1 MDSTIANIE
10 DLRRL
15 AQRRVPRP
23 FFDYVDSGAFEELTL
38 HANRRDL
45 DALRLRQR
53 VLAGVGDGR
62 DLRTRV
68 LGQEAAMPLGIAPTG
83 LAGLVRADG
92 EIHLARAARR
102 AGVPF
107 TLSTVSI
114 CSLEDVR
121 QAVDGDFWFQL
132 YVMRDRGVVRS
143 LIERAQAT
151 RCPVLMVTADLAVQA
166 PRLRDERNGMTLRP
180 RIFSKPA
187 NLVDFLRKPGWVAR
201 YLATPRRRFGNLV
214 PYVGPKKRMSEV
226 SAWIVIGLDTA
237 MSWADLEWIRGL
249 WPGKLV
255 VKGVLDADDA
265 RQAVRCGADALVV
278 SNHGGRQF
286 DAAPSSAAAFP
297 AIADAVGDSVELFF
311 DSGIRTGTD
320 VLKALAL
327 GARAVLVGR
336 APLYGLG
343 ALGPDGVS
351 LALELIRRE
360 LDAGLALAGLRR
372 VAEISKDLLWD
383 APGEVLP
390 GVGAVPG

>member
-1 MDSTIANIE
+1 MTSAIANVE
-10 DLRRL
+10 DLRQL
-15 AQRRVPRP
+15 AKRRVPRV

-38 HANRRDL
+38 RANRRDL

-53 VLAGVGDGR
+53 VFNGVGDVR
-62 DLRTRV
+62 DLRTTL
-68 LGQEAAMPLGIAPTG
+68 LGTETSMPVAIAPTG
-83 LAGLVRADG
+83 LAGLVHADG

-121 QAVDGDFWFQL
+121 RAVDGDFWFQL

-143 LIERAQAT
+143 LIERARAA

-187 NLVDFLRKPGWVAR
+187 NLVDFLRKPGWAAR
-201 YLATPRRRFGNLV
+201 CLSTPRRGFGNLAA
-214 PYVGPKKRMSEV
+214 YAGDGKKMSEV
-226 SAWIVIGLDTA
+226 SAWIADQLDPT

-249 WPGKLV
+249 WPGKLA
-255 VKGVLDADDA
+255 VKGLLDADDA
-265 RQAVRCGADALVV
+265 RQAVRCGVDALVV

-286 DAAPSSAAAFP
+286 DAAPSSVAAFP
-297 AIADAVGDSVELFF
+297 AIADAVGGEVELIF
-311 DSGIRTGTD
+311 DSGVRTGTD

-327 GARAVLVGR
+327 GARGVLVGR

-343 ALGPDGVS
+343 ALGPAGVS
-351 LALELIRRE
+351 LALDLIHRE
-360 LDAGLALAGLRR
+360 LDTGLALAGLRT
-372 VAEISKDLLWD
+372 VADISPDLLWRV
-383 APGEVLP
+383 PQGSP
-390 GVGAVPG
+390 PPVGGQAG

>member
-1 MDSTIANIE
+1 MASNIANVE

-15 AQRRVPRP
+15 AQRRVPRV
-23 FFDYVDSGAFEELTL
+23 FFEYVDSGAFEELAL
-38 HANRRDL
+38 RANRRDL

-53 VLAGVGDGR
+53 VLTGVGDPR
-62 DLRTRV
+62 DLRTTL
-68 LGQEAAMPLGIAPTG
+68 LGQEAAMPVAIAPTG

-121 QAVDGDFWFQL
+121 QGVDGDFWFQL

-143 LIERAQAT
+143 LIERARAA

-187 NLVDFLRKPGWVAR
+187 NLVDFLRKPSWLVR
-201 YLATPRRRFGNLV
+201 YLRTPRRRFGNLA
-214 PYVGPKKRMSEV
+214 PYVGQRTKMSEL
-226 SAWIVIGLDTA
+226 SAWIADQLDPA
-237 MSWADLEWIRGL
+237 MGWADLEWIRGL

-255 VKGVLDADDA
+255 VKGVLDAEDA

-297 AIADAVGDSVELFF
+297 AIADAVGASVELFF
-311 DSGIRTGTD
+311 DSGVRTGTD

-327 GARAVLVGR
+327 GARGVLVGR

-343 ALGPDGVS
+343 ALGPSGVT

-360 LDAGLALAGLRR
+360 LDTGLALAGLRG
-372 VAEISKDLLWD
+372 VAEISKDLLW
-383 APGEVLP
+383 AAQHEAST
-390 GVGAVPG
+390 GVGGVPA